1 MIIQTSIDMSANFYS
16 LTVMI
21 VWVVS
26 SESIVNI
33 VYLALLSNNEIV
45 TIVSEEVTSI
55 TANVNCVGPTDL
67 SIWY

>member
-1 MIIQTSIDMSANFYS
+1 
-16 LTVMI
+16 MI

-26 SESIVNI
+26 SESVVNI

-67 SIWY
+67 SLFGTDHHAKKIKSFWRSRE